1 MSSTGP
7 VYDAIETKLSAGLSP
22 AHLQVINESH
32 MHSGPAT
39 ESHFKV
45 VCVSDAFE
53 GKSLIAR
60 HRMVN
65 DLLKE
70 ELEGTLHALSI
81 QPKTPS
87 QWESEGHKIIPSPAC
102 MGGSK

>member
-1 MSSTGP
+1 MSYHVTSAARKTP
-7 VYDAIETKLSAGLSP
+7 QDVFQLTELIVTTWTLAPCIVKSKLVFA
-22 AHLQVINESH
+22 
-32 MHSGPAT
+32 
-39 ESHFKV
+39 FV

>member
-1 MSSTGP
+1 VFQTPKVSTAVYTTAINLIDSDLLTLRMSNLLVSQARLATRAAVKMSSTGP

-45 VCVSDAFE
+45 KFIHE
-53 GKSLIAR
+53 HG
-60 HRMVN
+60 
-65 DLLKE
+65 
-70 ELEGTLHALSI
+70 
-81 QPKTPS
+81 
-87 QWESEGHKIIPSPAC
+87 
-102 MGGSK
+102 